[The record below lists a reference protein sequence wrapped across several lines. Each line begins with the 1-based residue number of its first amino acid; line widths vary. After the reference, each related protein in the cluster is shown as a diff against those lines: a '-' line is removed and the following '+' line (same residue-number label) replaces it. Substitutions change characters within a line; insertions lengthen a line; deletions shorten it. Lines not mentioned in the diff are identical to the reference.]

1 MSNLLVTG
9 IHLFPESLEEEQ
21 SEKKESGIVP
31 GLSELDVLLQ
41 ELIELDLSEE
51 DRNNENQEKNKNEE
65 DRVKALDIRK
75 TPMEKLS
82 ETKTRKVNDGEEEV
96 PKKKSR
102 PSVAGTIAY
111 LKEKTDME
119 FHLRQHELE
128 LKKTTI

>member
-1 MSNLLVTG
+1 M
-9 IHLFPESLEEEQ
+9 
-21 SEKKESGIVP
+21 P